1 MKSVSL
7 QAKPWT
13 SMRANPASGRPDDW
27 PSIRRRE
34 VIRLQFRIAPVCP
47 LRQYLRE
54 ALMMQDWTGS
64 SRVAAA
70 EDAYVA
76 AEMERLQ
83 LICNRSRMDK
93 DEYLRA
99 LGTAWFTSVDALEIL
114 TSLRNAEAAERL
126 REAAEKLEAA

>member
-1 MKSVSL
+1 M
-7 QAKPWT
+7 
-13 SMRANPASGRPDDW
+13 
-27 PSIRRRE
+27 
-34 VIRLQFRIAPVCP
+34 
-47 LRQYLRE
+47 
-54 ALMMQDWTGS
+54 MMQDWTGP

-99 LGTAWFTSVDALEIL
+99 LGTAWFTSIDALEIL
-114 TSLRNAEAAERL
+114 TSLRNAGAAERL

>member
-1 MKSVSL
+1 M
-7 QAKPWT
+7 
-13 SMRANPASGRPDDW
+13 
-27 PSIRRRE
+27 
-34 VIRLQFRIAPVCP
+34 
-47 LRQYLRE
+47 
-54 ALMMQDWTGS
+54 MMQNWTGP

-70 EDAYVA
+70 EDAYVT

-99 LGTAWFTSVDALEIL
+99 LGTAWLSSVDALEIL